1 MTGMTKAIDYFFTPP
16 SPWTYLAGPRFKSL
30 AQRNRL
36 VINWKPFDLF
46 AAFALTGQK
55 PVKKRPPQI
64 QANRL
69 TDLARW
75 GSFLEMKIN
84 LEPKYF
90 PPDPVLSSKMIIA
103 ALRTEADVTDL
114 ANAYMSAVWA
124 EERDIA
130 NSETVISI
138 ADENGFDGKM
148 LFQSAGNKEILQV
161 LDRNTDEAIA
171 RSVFGS
177 PTWIYQEELFWGQDR
192 LEFLTRAVEL
202 TK

>member
-1 MTGMTKAIDYFFTPP
+1 MTKAIDYFFTPP
-16 SPWTYLAGPRFKSL
+16 SPWTYLAGPRFKTL

-36 VINWKPFDLF
+36 VVNWKPFDLF

-55 PVKKRPPQI
+55 PVKKRPRQI

-75 GSFLEMKIN
+75 GPFLEMKIN

-90 PPDPVLSSKMIIA
+90 PLDPVLSSKMIIA
-103 ALRTEADVTDL
+103 ALRTKADVTDL

-148 LFQSAGNKEILQV
+148 LFQSSGNKEIRQV

-177 PTWIYQEELFWGQDR
+177 PTWIYQEELFWCQDR
-192 LEFLTRAVEL
+192 IEFLTRAVEP

>member
-1 MTGMTKAIDYFFTPP
+1 MTKAIDYFFTPP
-16 SPWTYLAGPRFKSL
+16 SPWTYLAGPRFKTL

-36 VINWKPFDLF
+36 VVNWKPFDLF

-55 PVKKRPPQI
+55 PVKKRPGQI

-103 ALRTEADVTDL
+103 ALRTKADVTDL

-148 LFQSAGNKEILQV
+148 LFQSSGNKEIRQV

>member
-1 MTGMTKAIDYFFTPP
+1 MTKAIDYFFTPP
-16 SPWTYLAGPRFKSL
+16 SPWTYLAGPRFKTL

-36 VINWKPFDLF
+36 VVNWKPFDLF

-55 PVKKRPPQI
+55 PVKKRPGQI

-103 ALRTEADVTDL
+103 ALRTKADVTDL

-148 LFQSAGNKEILQV
+148 LFQSSGNKEIRQV

-177 PTWIYQEELFWGQDR
+177 PTWIY
-192 LEFLTRAVEL
+192 
-202 TK
+202 

>member
-1 MTGMTKAIDYFFTPP
+1 MTKAIDYFFTPP

-84 LEPKYF
+84 LENGNHF
-90 PPDPVLSSKMIIA
+90 HSG
-103 ALRTEADVTDL
+103 
-114 ANAYMSAVWA
+114 N
-124 EERDIA
+124 
-130 NSETVISI
+130 
-138 ADENGFDGKM
+138 EN
-148 LFQSAGNKEILQV
+148 QIEIPGG
-161 LDRNTDEAIA
+161 R
-171 RSVFGS
+171 
-177 PTWIYQEELFWGQDR
+177 QEMEI
-192 LEFLTRAVEL
+192 
-202 TK
+202 